1 METFTADEIVEIVH
15 ELGLPAEIEVDEDG
29 FVSIEVV
36 TDDLEW
42 TIYLGD
48 NGPFFGSIALGA
60 LKLIDEDP
68 LAYANNWN
76 RKHIAPV
83 VVFDNPATESPIVDE
98 NGNVLVQLHWRN
110 YFWGSVSKEYLSN
123 NIASFHEDV
132 CEFLGLDKTNDEDE
146 DVKDDVTVPVRGEHE
161 PIDRLLQIQLELRL
175 RAPQSSRE
183 LARSLK
189 TTKYEVNNVLYHQ
202 PELFEK
208 EGTSPPMWSNKGEIK

>member
-1 METFTADEIVEIVH
+1 METFTAEEIAEIVH
-15 ELGLPAEIEVDEDG
+15 ELGLPAEIEADEDG

-98 NGNVLVQLHWRN
+98 DGKVLVQLHWRN